1 MPSTSTFVWK
11 VWKVG
16 KTRAGLPMHGRQVA
30 DGPRV
35 VDRREQG
42 ENVKKKKRRSSD
54 EIALPPLP
62 KGVTPEDI
70 GRVLVQQIKPVQP
83 VVNRKKKGK

>member
-1 MPSTSTFVWK
+1 M
-11 VWKVG
+11 
-16 KTRAGLPMHGRQVA
+16 A

-54 EIALPPLP
+54 KIALPPLP